1 VLDTGSRDG
10 PCSTTMKRPTA
21 FEKIHQGELLGRVT
35 LPDRVL
41 FRGHLKLRDARTLG
55 VFLAY
60 SHVLLKDF
68 GAYAEANTAERSRVR
83 YSPRF
88 GAKRYT
94 LDVDWTSGSIDHSNS
109 AKYDGDGWESNH
121 CSSGGRSR
129 RRVCGAPCGCPGEN
143 S

>member
-1 VLDTGSRDG
+1 
-10 PCSTTMKRPTA
+10 MKRPTA

-83 YSPRF
+83 YSSRF

-94 LDVDWTSGSIDHSNS
+94 LDLLGVYRPLEFPRKMAEMDGSRT
-109 AKYDGDGWESNH
+109 
-121 CSSGGRSR
+121 RSR
-129 RRVCGAPCGCPGEN
+129 LRKI
-143 S
+143 